1 VVVNAD
7 PAAVA
12 GGLFGASAAR
22 AVAPVPAAERSLSAI
37 TIALLAETAGF
48 PLVRHNVFFSDDYAR
63 EFDDLFSRKTLPASP
78 TVYVCAQDRDDA
90 DVAESAPQRLLCLVN
105 APPVGDTAKLT
116 VTEIEQCETRLFA
129 RLAHCG
135 LTVRA
140 TPARRVRT
148 TPADFHRLFPATGGA
163 LYGPAVHGAMASFR
177 RPGARTRLPMLF
189 LAGGGTH
196 PGAGVPMA
204 ALSGRLAASSVLEDL
219 ASTSVSRRTA
229 MRGGTS
235 MR

>member
-1 VVVNAD
+1 
-7 PAAVA
+7 
-12 GGLFGASAAR
+12 
-22 AVAPVPAAERSLSAI
+22 
-37 TIALLAETAGF
+37 
-48 PLVRHNVFFSDDYAR
+48 
-63 EFDDLFSRKTLPASP
+63 
-78 TVYVCAQDRDDA
+78 
-90 DVAESAPQRLLCLVN
+90 
-105 APPVGDTAKLT
+105 
-116 VTEIEQCETRLFA
+116 
-129 RLAHCG
+129 
-135 LTVRA
+135 
-140 TPARRVRT
+140 VRT